1 MSIKKKSLD
10 VLNSRLHIMEDIN
23 GKRGERTIELIQSE
37 KTNENTLKRN
47 NIHIIK
53 ISELEQNEHG
63 PESLLERVIVD
74 NFPNL
79 TTYKFIDPRF

>member
-1 MSIKKKSLD
+1 
-10 VLNSRLHIMEDIN
+10 MEDIN

-79 TTYKFIDPRF
+79 TTHKFIDPRF